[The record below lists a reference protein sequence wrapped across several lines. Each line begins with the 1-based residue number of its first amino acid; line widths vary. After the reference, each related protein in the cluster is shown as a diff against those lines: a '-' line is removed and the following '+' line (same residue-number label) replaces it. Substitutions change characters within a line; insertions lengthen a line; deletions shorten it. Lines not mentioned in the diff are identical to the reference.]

1 MNPLSHTPAATAS
14 RSGRL
19 ATRGLPHSQL
29 CGQQQPGMRSAGS
42 RQYCVLTLLRIEGC
56 ALFAQHFIC
65 FGVDLLFVSCAQF
78 ALMFHLGGTGLS
90 IPGVT
95 SIRHRIFAL
104 LRQSKVFL
112 WFRVLLRCCKFCHLR
127 TSPLPVSGTQDSFV
141 ARMTSEGI

>member
-1 MNPLSHTPAATAS
+1 MVEARPIAVKES
-14 RSGRL
+14 
-19 ATRGLPHSQL
+19 
-29 CGQQQPGMRSAGS
+29 
-42 RQYCVLTLLRIEGC
+42 CVLTLLRIEGC

-78 ALMFHLGGTGLS
+78 SLMCHLGGTGLS

-104 LRQSKVFL
+104 LRQSKFFL

-127 TSPLPVSGTQDSFV
+127 TSLPFP
-141 ARMTSEGI
+141 ARFLCGAADM